1 MFPELITGRP
11 RAKSLT
17 SSKTIRAH
25 LSASRSYSSSNVN
38 NRFNEVLKLPNNSRV
53 VHPDQGHTHSLSLPR
68 KTHNSR
74 LKENQLSRKRG
85 PSSLVQESKFSGSS
99 KMSQEENISSNRL
112 PEEMSVSCTTADPTD
127 SCNVSTT
134 IFVHKQSEV
143 VDSSLSGNI
152 NYGSSMVTL
161 NIQNATDDDNN
172 DDDDDDVDHND
183 DDVDHDD
190 DDHNDDV
197 DHDDAADHN
206 DDNVDV
212 EDDHNDD
219 NVDHDVDDDD
229 DDDDDDVDFVTKE
242 PDATMTNK
250 GSSDMKHEVA
260 NSSSSPYASEDPR
273 LPMPSTYCLNEKDTS
288 DVLHPDSPVKK
299 KPISVSCQFTIG
311 DPTKQQQVY
320 CPEKDGKVYFISW
333 VDKQAKCRKISKL
346 GAQHDAVIT
355 YDPSTNTM
363 SPQQF
368 ICCRSNMTYAFGI
381 LNFKNRIVLVAG
393 DNPKFLDGSVYLYQL
408 AECKKYQRAF
418 SYKWNEMAKS
428 VRSCSPVVASP
439 THAVCTTTDNR
450 IMVCQL
456 SNNSD
461 NTLKALSINIYN
473 EACIEEDTKWKV
485 LSLNLPTTLLNKVGH
500 LTSGTVHQE
509 NLYLSIKTSEWFGV
523 MRVSIADFDH
533 LEIPAGLVANTLA
546 FHGIMEEPSLTQ
558 YFLLGCSDDKLLAS
572 SVCKHNS
579 FCSIGSITIANS
591 LVKQTGCIVHQAPVD
606 HEDAQLHSVI
616 SVPNC
621 AMLILVYYIP
631 HLQSYILNSV
641 SSSVF

>member
-1 MFPELITGRP
+1 MFPEFTGRP
-11 RAKSLT
+11 RARSLT

-38 NRFNEVLKLPNNSRV
+38 NRFNGLLKPPNNSRMAQ
-53 VHPDQGHTHSLSLPR
+53 PDQGHTRSHSLPR
-68 KTHNSR
+68 KTHNGR

-85 PSSLVQESKFSGSS
+85 PSSLVQESKSTSPC
-99 KMSQEENISSNRL
+99 KMSQEESISSNRL
-112 PEEMSVSCTTADPTD
+112 PEEMSAVSCTTAADPAD
-127 SCNVSTT
+127 SCNVSTA
-134 IFVHKQSEV
+134 IFDHKQSV
-143 VDSSLSGNI
+143 AADSLVSETI

-161 NIQNATDDDNN
+161 NIQNATDDG
-172 DDDDDDVDHND
+172 D

-190 DDHNDDV
+190 DDHNDDDV
-197 DHDDAADHN
+197 DHD
-206 DDNVDV
+206 
-212 EDDHNDD
+212 DDHNDD
-219 NVDHDVDDDD
+219 NVDHNDDDDVGHDDDD
-229 DDDDDDVDFVTKE
+229 DGFVKKE
-242 PDATMTNK
+242 PDTTMSDEE
-250 GSSDMKHEVA
+250 SSDMNHKVA
-260 NSSSSPYASEDPR
+260 NRSSSSSEDPR
-273 LPMPSTYCLNEKDTS
+273 LPVSPTYWLNEKATS
-288 DVLHPDSPVKK
+288 NVLRPDSSVKK
-299 KPISVSCQFTIG
+299 KPVSVSSQFTIG

-320 CPEKDGKVYFISW
+320 CLEKDGMVYFISW
-333 VDKQAKCRKISKL
+333 VDKQVKCRKISKL

-368 ICCRSNMTYAFGI
+368 ICCRANTTYAFGI

-439 THAVCTTTDNR
+439 THAVCTTTDDR

-456 SNNSD
+456 INNSD
-461 NTLKALSINIYN
+461 NSLKALSINIYN

-485 LSLNLPTTLLNKVGH
+485 SSLNLPTTLLNKVGH

-533 LEIPAGLVANTLA
+533 LEIPAGLVANTIA
-546 FHGIMEEPSLTQ
+546 FHAIMEEPSLTQ
-558 YFLLGCSDDKLLAS
+558 YFLLGCSDKLLAS
-572 SVCKHNS
+572 SVSKHTS
-579 FCSIGSITIANS
+579 FCSIEPITNS

-631 HLQSYILNSV
+631 HLQSYILNSI